1 MIVVDCSYALA
12 LVLPDEV
19 RPASMRA
26 VLALSLAAPMIWP
39 LEVANALRT
48 SLRRGRLDDAGADEI
63 CQRLADLQIDV
74 VAPGHV
80 LPRRH
85 LDAAA
90 AHDLTPYDASYLTLA
105 QQVSGALATRD
116 ANLSR
121 AARSA
126 GINVF
131 E

>member
-19 RPASMRA
+19 RPASMRT
-26 VLALSLAAPMIWP
+26 VLAMSLAAPMIWP

-48 SLRRGRLDDAGADEI
+48 SLKRGRLDDGGADEI

-74 VAPGHV
+74 VAPGHA

-90 AHDLTPYDASYLTLA
+90 VHDLTPYDASYLVLA

-121 AARSA
+121 AARKA
-126 GINVF
+126 GIPIF

>member
-1 MIVVDCSYALA
+1 LIVVDCSYALA

-26 VLALSLAAPMIWP
+26 VLAMPLAAPMIWP
-39 LEVANALRT
+39 LEVANALCT
-48 SLRRGRLDDAGADEI
+48 SLRRGRLDEGGADEI

-90 AHDLTPYDASYLTLA
+90 AHDLTPYDASYLVLA
-105 QQVSGALATRD
+105 QQVSAALATRD

-121 AARSA
+121 AARKA
-126 GINVF
+126 GITIF